1 MRFSV
6 SLVNAGNPLD
16 IGAFGEILF
25 SRIFVNLTGTCVDRL
40 LHERPS
46 RSQWPQRGNF
56 SSHFFFRATQVRH
69 PVLDF
74 NLVVWAAIVEIGGYG
89 RACVPIYPLD
99 TGVQGSLVS
108 PRAYGMRDLMQWWRL
123 LSQSRVSESN
133 ALDRGKQ
140 SIDKGRLC
148 LIR

>member
-1 MRFSV
+1 MIRFSV
-6 SLVNAGNPLD
+6 SLVNAGYPLD

-99 TGVQGSLVS
+99 TGRVTGIAESVQYARFNATVAITVS
-108 PRAYGMRDLMQWWRL
+108 KPC
-123 LSQSRVSESN
+123 
-133 ALDRGKQ
+133 K
-140 SIDKGRLC
+140 
-148 LIR
+148 